1 VIRRFGGAPARLA
14 LPSSLLLLLVVAG
27 LSLPVTSHGLDLPAD
42 PTPTAAAERMS
53 LRVKGKRTMLPR
65 GELDGTAPVVSATGA
80 ALAKEHLSLTQAL
93 DEQAGTSVRQTSG
106 FGATAVLSV
115 RGSSPDQ
122 VDTFLDGIPVLAVD
136 GTPLDL
142 ADLPLGMVERLEL
155 YRGTSPALLGGQ
167 AIGGALRLQMRH
179 ERETTAEVALGAGS
193 YGARSAEAWGT
204 WAGESV
210 GVSGGV
216 RWLQADGDF
225 GYLDQ
230 RGTAWDASDDRWQ
243 VRRNNDVARLAGTL
257 AADWHP
263 TPRWQFEGRWLGSL
277 LDQGVPG
284 VALYPAEQARLGVGR
299 QLGYVAATGLGVA
312 AKGDRLRATVQAS
325 VLNTEVD
332 DRLGELGPPWHTQQ
346 QVAGL
351 GALTTYESARWG
363 PVGVQGRIGLQH
375 GTVET
380 TELRTNTTQPGSNR
394 TTLGLGLA
402 APVVLAG
409 ETLEIVPSA
418 GLDLQH
424 SQRMTNQGFPFT
436 WREIPVEDGQ
446 LWTGRLGVGW
456 RMLPWLRVTAA
467 GTRGTRAPTLVELFG
482 NDGVI
487 RGNVQLRPEAALGLD
502 AAVQAE
508 ADRGEWG
515 AAASVGAFASA
526 VNDLIQLQVLGPHQA
541 AYQNVDHAT
550 LRGGEA
556 VVRLRAPH
564 GLKLTTQH
572 TTIATENGSITP
584 AYHGKPLPLRPRTR
598 WGVRGAWTRQVGAVQ
613 GSLWSGLQW
622 QAGHFA
628 DAAGLVVVPSRTTL
642 AGGIRVDLPRHG
654 FFLDVRA
661 DNALD
666 SAHFDLLGYPL
677 PGRTFFVS
685 LGWRGGPDTP

>member
-1 VIRRFGGAPARLA
+1 MIRRFGGARARHA
-14 LPSSLLLLLVVAG
+14 LPTSLLLLVVAG
-27 LSLPVTSHGLDLPAD
+27 VSLPVAGQGLDLAAD
-42 PTPTAAAERMS
+42 PTTTTAQERMS
-53 LRVKGKRTMLPR
+53 LRVKGKRTLLPR
-65 GELDGTAPVVSATGA
+65 GELDRTAPVTSASGA
-80 ALAKEHLSLTQAL
+80 ALAREHVSLTQAL

-115 RGSSPDQ
+115 RGSTPDQ
-122 VDTFLDGIPVLAVD
+122 VDTFLDGIPVLAID

-155 YRGTSPALLGGQ
+155 YRGTTPALLGGQ

-204 WAGESV
+204 WANESG

-284 VALYPAEQARLGVGR
+284 VALYPAEQSRLGVGR

-325 VLNTEVD
+325 LLDTEVD

-363 PVGVQGRIGLQH
+363 PVGVQGRVGLQH

-380 TELRTNTTQPGSNR
+380 TDLRSNTRQPTSSR
-394 TTLGLGLA
+394 TMLGLGLA
-402 APVVLAG
+402 APVVLADD
-409 ETLEIVPSA
+409 TLEIVPSA
-418 GLDLQH
+418 GLDLQRN
-424 SQRMTNQGFPFT
+424 QRMTNVGFPFT
-436 WREIPVEDGQ
+436 WREIPVDDGQ

-456 RMLPWLRVTAA
+456 RALPWLHVTAA
-467 GTRGTRAPTLVELFG
+467 GTRGVRAPTLVELFG
-482 NDGVI
+482 NDGII
-487 RGNVQLRPEAALGLD
+487 RGNVLLRPEASFGAD

-515 AAASVGAFASA
+515 AAASVGAFATA
-526 VNDLIQLQVLGPHQA
+526 VDDLIQLQVLGPHQA

-556 VVRLRAPH
+556 VLRLRAPH
-564 GLKLTTQH
+564 GLKLSAQH
-572 TTIATENGSITP
+572 TTLWTENGSATP

-598 WGVRGAWTRQVGAVQ
+598 WGVRASWTRQLGAVQ
-613 GSLWSGLQW
+613 GSLWSGVQW

-642 AGGIRVDLPRHG
+642 AGGIRAELPKYG
-654 FFLDVRA
+654 CFLDIRA

-666 SAHFDLLGYPL
+666 TARFDLLGYPL

-685 LGWRGGPDTP
+685 LGWHGGPDSP